1 MLQERDCQYMKMAL
15 HEARAAGA
23 AGEVPVGALL
33 VKENRVLSAD
43 HNRRESLNDATA
55 HAEILV
61 IREACRLLGGWR
73 LPGTTLYV
81 TLEPCPMCAGAL
93 VQARVERLVFGTTD
107 PKGGAAGSLFDIA
120 RDERLNH
127 RLAVTAGVLEHEC
140 AALLQQFFQ
149 DRRS

>member
-1 MLQERDCQYMKMAL
+1 
-15 HEARAAGA
+15 
-23 AGEVPVGALL
+23 